1 MQDFKL
7 KFYPPEPSKCS
18 GNPMLTFQKGKET
31 KESIFV
37 MESLLSETVRR
48 PLDLIVERISCE
60 YAFRLLVRE
69 LLENRLPL
77 ETQDIRKIRNDK
89 FTKA

>member
-1 MQDFKL
+1 MA
-7 KFYPPEPSKCS
+7 
-18 GNPMLTFQKGKET
+18 
-31 KESIFV
+31 
-37 MESLLSETVRR
+37 SLLSGTVRR

-60 YAFRLLVRE
+60 YSFRLLVRE